1 MVTQDPRHLGVL
13 GGVPAA
19 GLAVQLGLLTLLCAA
34 GVRVGAA
41 GWLAGTAYAVVLC
54 ALLAGAV
61 RRARIRVFGPANGV
75 TLVRATLV
83 GCVTAIAAQAVLGH
97 ERHVAL
103 IVVAAVALLLD
114 GVDGQVARRTGT
126 TSRLGARFDMEV
138 DAFLILVLSVLVAHD
153 LGAWVLATGLMRYA
167 FAGAGLFAPWLRGTV
182 PPTMAAKA
190 VAATQGVV
198 LVVAAADVL
207 PRTAA
212 AAVVG
217 LALALLTWSFA
228 RSVTWLWQRRHVQEG
243 EAVARHGPD
252 RREARVGR

>member
-114 GVDGQVARRTGT
+114 GAWAR
-126 TSRLGARFDMEV
+126 SR
-138 DAFLILVLSVLVAHD
+138 VLD
-153 LGAWVLATGLMRYA
+153 TET
-167 FAGAGLFAPWLRGTV
+167 FA
-182 PPTMAAKA
+182 
-190 VAATQGVV
+190 
-198 LVVAAADVL
+198 
-207 PRTAA
+207 AA
-212 AAVVG
+212 AAVAAV
-217 LALALLTWSFA
+217 LIDTAFPWQPTRSADMIVLLGSTRNSA
-228 RSVTWLWQRRHVQEG
+228 
-243 EAVARHGPD
+243 
-252 RREARVGR
+252 